1 MLRDAEYFKSKLGG
15 LDGAGDAGD
24 YIVGLVKGKSLPRP
38 KSVTAS
44 NLTEMKDNTV
54 TNKKSSGELP
64 CEVPGGVTEKG
75 GQEAKQLEE
84 VTEQKAA

>member
-1 MLRDAEYFKSKLGG
+1 
-15 LDGAGDAGD
+15 
-24 YIVGLVKGKSLPRP
+24 
-38 KSVTAS
+38 
-44 NLTEMKDNTV
+44 MKDNTV